1 MFLFMVFSTL
11 QHILDC
17 VLDTKNIIN
26 ATCFHIIK
34 LMTTEMHLELS
45 VFKCKCKTCKNT
57 FIKRA
62 KNILWHCGGTHIILE
77 YGWSVFNVL
86 CCLLQYFSER
96 GSLSAYKQSSVS
108 VLDMTMNE
116 T

>member
-1 MFLFMVFSTL
+1 MNYQCSNVNVKHVKILLF
-11 QHILDC
+11 
-17 VLDTKNIIN
+17 
-26 ATCFHIIK
+26 
-34 LMTTEMHLELS
+34 TEPRIFYGIAL
-45 VFKCKCKTCKNT
+45 V
-57 FIKRA
+57 
-62 KNILWHCGGTHIILE
+62 HIILE